1 MFFIGNHFHIRD
13 LLKKVIVF
21 SMIIISVY
29 FIGIV
34 FDSEPLTIEGSTLIL
49 SNTTL
54 DSINPQFSVSKNGI
68 HASWISDLKSQN
80 SDVMFK
86 NLDKDSKSFTNAMN
100 ISNSS
105 GISNIIKLTNSENN
119 VYITWEDKEAA
130 QWELLFRKSQDN
142 GEKFGNVINLSY
154 KTGNVHLHDLLV
166 AGKNLFA
173 VWAANENISSTN
185 KDVFFRKSL
194 DHGESFS
201 GTINL
206 SNSNDDSLDPHM
218 AINHNGSV
226 IYIVWTECDIKR
238 DEPICNIVFTK
249 SMDQGNTFTIPK
261 KVSNT
266 IQPCN
271 STISQAAFDRMA
283 SNASSN
289 ARASYLFN
297 NATVQEGINS
307 INPTVFATLDGK
319 NVFVLWEQA
328 QFGSG
333 HSEIFLKV
341 SNDYGKS
348 FNSEINVSNTSGVS
362 RLAQAQVVGEDL
374 YVVWSDTL
382 DHNKAFDV
390 MLRKINA
397 NNKAGKVINLSNN
410 TGNSVSPS
418 ILVSNNRIFVAW
430 SDDSNN
436 ASILLRTGDTSGS
449 FAKAKKLTV
458 ENVESY
464 TDPLIFEAG
473 DNVWI
478 AWTEYNNTKH
488 KIVLVDQEKSDTPH
502 SQ

>member
-1 MFFIGNHFHIRD
+1 
-13 LLKKVIVF
+13 
-21 SMIIISVY
+21 MIIISVY

-34 FDSEPLTIEGSTLIL
+34 FDSESLTIEGSNLIL

-54 DSINPQFSVSKNGI
+54 DSINPQFSVSKNRI
-68 HASWISDLKSQN
+68 HASWISDLSSQN

-86 NLDKDSKSFTNAMN
+86 NLDKDSKSYTNAIN

-119 VYITWEDKEAA
+119 VYITWEDKQTA
-130 QWELLFRKSQDN
+130 QWELLFRKSQDK
-142 GEKFGNVINLSY
+142 GEKFGKVINLSN
-154 KTGNVHLHDLLV
+154 KTGNVHLHDQLV
-166 AGKNLFA
+166 AGKNVFA

-194 DHGESFS
+194 DHGETFS

-206 SNSNDDSLDPHM
+206 SNSNNDSLDPHM

-238 DEPICNIVFTK
+238 DEPICNILFTK

-271 STISQAAFDRMA
+271 STISQAAFDSMA

-289 ARASYLFN
+289 ARSSCLFN
-297 NATVQEGINS
+297 NETVQEGINS

-348 FNSEINVSNTSGVS
+348 FNSGINVSNTSGVS

-374 YVVWSDTL
+374 YAVWSDTL
-382 DHNKAFDV
+382 DHNKTFDV

-436 ASILLRTGDTSGS
+436 ASILLRTGDISGS

-458 ENVESY
+458 DNVESY
-464 TDPLIFEAG
+464 TDPLIFEAR

-488 KIVLVDQEKSDTPH
+488 KIVLVDQEKSDAPH

>member
-1 MFFIGNHFHIRD
+1 
-13 LLKKVIVF
+13 
-21 SMIIISVY
+21 
-29 FIGIV
+29 
-34 FDSEPLTIEGSTLIL
+34 
-49 SNTTL
+49 
-54 DSINPQFSVSKNGI
+54 
-68 HASWISDLKSQN
+68 
-80 SDVMFK
+80 
-86 NLDKDSKSFTNAMN
+86 
-100 ISNSS
+100 
-105 GISNIIKLTNSENN
+105 
-119 VYITWEDKEAA
+119 
-130 QWELLFRKSQDN
+130 
-142 GEKFGNVINLSY
+142 
-154 KTGNVHLHDLLV
+154 LV
-166 AGKNLFA
+166 AGKNVFA

-194 DHGESFS
+194 DHGETFS

-206 SNSNDDSLDPHM
+206 SNSNNDSLDPHM

-238 DEPICNIVFTK
+238 DEPICNILFTK

-271 STISQAAFDRMA
+271 STISQAAFDSMA

-289 ARASYLFN
+289 ARSSCLFN
-297 NATVQEGINS
+297 NETVQEGINS

-348 FNSEINVSNTSGVS
+348 FNSGINVSNTSGVS

-382 DHNKAFDV
+382 DHNKTFDV

-458 ENVESY
+458 DNVESY

-488 KIVLVDQEKSDTPH
+488 KIVLVDQEKSDAPH

>member
-1 MFFIGNHFHIRD
+1 MFFIINYFHNRY
-13 LLKKVIVF
+13 LLKKVLIF

-29 FIGIV
+29 SIGTV
-34 FDSEPLTIEGSTLIL
+34 TDSESLTIEGFTLIL

-54 DSINPQFSVSKNGI
+54 DSINPQFSVSKNRI
-68 HASWISDLKSQN
+68 HASWISDVNSQN

-86 NLDKDSKSFTNAMN
+86 KLDKDSRSFTNAMN

-119 VYITWEDKEAA
+119 VYITWEDKQAA

-142 GEKFGNVINLSY
+142 GEKFGNVVNLS
-154 KTGNVHLHDLLV
+154 KTTGSVHLHDLSA
-166 AGKNLFA
+166 AGKNVFT
-173 VWAANENISSTN
+173 VWAANENISST
-185 KDVFFRKSL
+185 KKEVFFRKSL
-194 DHGESFS
+194 NHGESFS
-201 GTINL
+201 DTVNL
-206 SNSNDDSLDPHM
+206 SNSIDDSLDPHM

-249 SMDQGNTFTIPK
+249 STDEGNTFTIPK

-271 STISQAAFDRMA
+271 STIGQAAFDRMA
-283 SNASSN
+283 SNANSN
-289 ARASYLFN
+289 ARAPCLFN
-297 NATVQEGINS
+297 NATVQEDFNS

-328 QFGSG
+328 EFGSG

-341 SNDYGKS
+341 SNGYGKS

-362 RLAQAQVVGEDL
+362 RLAQSQLVGEDL
-374 YVVWSDTL
+374 YVVWSDSL
-382 DHNKAFDV
+382 DHNKTFDV
-390 MLRKINA
+390 MLRKIDA

-430 SDDSNN
+430 SDDTDN
-436 ASILLRTGDTSGS
+436 ASILLRIGDTSGS
-449 FAKAKKLTV
+449 FAKAEKLTV
-458 ENVESY
+458 DNAESY
-464 TDPLIFEAG
+464 TDPLIFEAR
-473 DNVWI
+473 DKVWI
-478 AWTEYNNTKH
+478 TWTEYNNTKH
-488 KIVLVDQEKSDTPH
+488 MIVLVNQGKSDTPH

>member
-1 MFFIGNHFHIRD
+1 
-13 LLKKVIVF
+13 
-21 SMIIISVY
+21 
-29 FIGIV
+29 
-34 FDSEPLTIEGSTLIL
+34 
-49 SNTTL
+49 
-54 DSINPQFSVSKNGI
+54 
-68 HASWISDLKSQN
+68 
-80 SDVMFK
+80 
-86 NLDKDSKSFTNAMN
+86 
-100 ISNSS
+100 
-105 GISNIIKLTNSENN
+105 
-119 VYITWEDKEAA
+119 
-130 QWELLFRKSQDN
+130 
-142 GEKFGNVINLSY
+142 
-154 KTGNVHLHDLLV
+154 
-166 AGKNLFA
+166 
-173 VWAANENISSTN
+173 
-185 KDVFFRKSL
+185 
-194 DHGESFS
+194 
-201 GTINL
+201 
-206 SNSNDDSLDPHM
+206 
-218 AINHNGSV
+218 
-226 IYIVWTECDIKR
+226 
-238 DEPICNIVFTK
+238 
-249 SMDQGNTFTIPK
+249 MDQGNTFTIPK

-289 ARASYLFN
+289 GRASYLFN

-362 RLAQAQVVGEDL
+362 RLAQSQVVGEDL
-374 YVVWSDTL
+374 YVVWSDSL
-382 DHNKAFDV
+382 DHNKTFDV
-390 MLRKINA
+390 MLRKIDA
-397 NNKAGKVINLSNN
+397 NNKAGEVINLSNN

-430 SDDSNN
+430 SDDTNN
-436 ASILLRTGDTSGS
+436 ASILLRIGDTSGS

-458 ENVESY
+458 DNVESY

>member
-13 LLKKVIVF
+13 LLKKVVVF

-29 FIGIV
+29 FIGTV
-34 FDSEPLTIEGSTLIL
+34 FDSESFTIEGSTLIL

-54 DSINPQFSVSKNGI
+54 DSINPQFSVSKNSI
-68 HASWISDLKSQN
+68 HASWISDLNSQN

-86 NLDKDSKSFTNAMN
+86 KLDKDSKSFTNAMN

-119 VYITWEDKEAA
+119 VYTTWEDKQAG

-142 GEKFGNVINLSY
+142 GVKFGKIINLS
-154 KTGNVHLHDLLV
+154 KTTGNVHLHDLLA
-166 AGKNLFA
+166 AGKNVFA

-201 GTINL
+201 DTINL
-206 SNSNDDSLDPHM
+206 SNSTDDSLDPHM

-226 IYIVWTECDIKR
+226 IYIVWTECDVKR
-238 DEPICNIVFTK
+238 DEPLCNIVFTK
-249 SMDQGNTFTIPK
+249 SIDQGNTFTIPK

-289 ARASYLFN
+289 ARAPYLFN

-307 INPTVFATLDGK
+307 INPTVFATLDGN

-328 QFGSG
+328 ESGSG

-348 FNSEINVSNTSGVS
+348 FNSVINVSNTSGVS
-362 RLAQAQVVGEDL
+362 RLAQSQLVGEDL
-374 YVVWSDTL
+374 YVVWSDSL
-382 DHNKAFDV
+382 DHNKTFDV
-390 MLRKINA
+390 MLRKIDA
-397 NNKAGKVINLSNN
+397 SNKAGKVINLSNN
-410 TGNSVSPS
+410 AGNSVSPS

-430 SDDSNN
+430 SDDTNN
-436 ASILLRTGDTSGS
+436 SSILLRIGDTSGS
-449 FAKAKKLTV
+449 FAKAKEL
-458 ENVESY
+458 NVDNAESY
-464 TDPLIFEAG
+464 TDPLIFEG
-473 DNVWI
+473 VENVWI

>member
-1 MFFIGNHFHIRD
+1 
-13 LLKKVIVF
+13 
-21 SMIIISVY
+21 MIIISVY
-29 FIGIV
+29 FIGIM
-34 FDSEPLTIEGSTLIL
+34 FDSESLTIEGSTLIL

-54 DSINPQFSVSKNGI
+54 DSINPQFSVSKNRI
-68 HASWISDLKSQN
+68 HASWISDLSSQN

-86 NLDKDSKSFTNAMN
+86 NLDKHSKSYTNAIN
-100 ISNSS
+100 ISNST

-119 VYITWEDKEAA
+119 VYITWEDKQAA

-142 GEKFGNVINLSY
+142 GEKFGNVINLSN
-154 KTGNVHLHDLLV
+154 KTGNVHLHDQLV
-166 AGKNLFA
+166 AGKNVFA

-194 DHGESFS
+194 DHGETFS

-206 SNSNDDSLDPHM
+206 SNSNNDSLDPHM

-238 DEPICNIVFTK
+238 DEPICNILFTK
-249 SMDQGNTFTIPK
+249 SVDQGNTFTIPK

-271 STISQAAFDRMA
+271 STISQAAFDSMA

-289 ARASYLFN
+289 ARSSCLFN
-297 NATVQEGINS
+297 NETVQEGINS

-348 FNSEINVSNTSGVS
+348 FNSGINVSNTSGVS

-382 DHNKAFDV
+382 DHNKTFDV

-458 ENVESY
+458 DNVESY

-488 KIVLVDQEKSDTPH
+488 KIVLVDQQKSDAPP
-502 SQ
+502 Q

>member
-1 MFFIGNHFHIRD
+1 M
-13 LLKKVIVF
+13 
-21 SMIIISVY
+21 
-29 FIGIV
+29 
-34 FDSEPLTIEGSTLIL
+34 FDSESLTIEGSTLIL

-54 DSINPQFSVSKNGI
+54 DSINPQFSVSKNRI
-68 HASWISDLKSQN
+68 HASWISDLSSQN

-86 NLDKDSKSFTNAMN
+86 NLDKHSKSYTNAIN
-100 ISNSS
+100 ISNST

-119 VYITWEDKEAA
+119 VYITWEDKQAA

-142 GEKFGNVINLSY
+142 GEKFGNVINLSN
-154 KTGNVHLHDLLV
+154 KTGNVHLHDQLV
-166 AGKNLFA
+166 AGKNVFA

-194 DHGESFS
+194 DHGETFS

-206 SNSNDDSLDPHM
+206 SNSNNDSLDPHM

-238 DEPICNIVFTK
+238 DEPICNILFTK
-249 SMDQGNTFTIPK
+249 SVDQGNTFTIPK

-271 STISQAAFDRMA
+271 STISQAAFDSMA

-289 ARASYLFN
+289 ARSSCLFN
-297 NATVQEGINS
+297 NETVQEGINS

-348 FNSEINVSNTSGVS
+348 FNSGINVSNTSGVS

-382 DHNKAFDV
+382 DHNKTFDV

-458 ENVESY
+458 DNVESY

-488 KIVLVDQEKSDTPH
+488 KIVLVDQQKSDAPP
-502 SQ
+502 Q